1 MNRLP
6 ALVLALTAAACGT
19 AGAATYSSDQDR
31 RDQNREQALSTWR
44 ADHASLA
51 STPTRETAGSPT
63 LRERTKAGARSVRE
77 KTHEGAEATRRFG
90 HRQAEKARNFSE
102 RQDRR
107 FGKPHAPINT
117 SPEGGG
123 K

>member
-1 MNRLP
+1 MKLLSSLVFTVA
-6 ALVLALTAAACGT
+6 ALAT
-19 AGAATYSSDQDR
+19 GAATAAQYSSDQER
-31 RDQNREQALSTWR
+31 RDQNRAEALANW
-44 ADHASLA
+44 HAANDGKMSERSDRDATDRSA
-51 STPTRETAGSPT
+51 SRRSS
-63 LRERTKAGARSVRE
+63 LRERT
-77 KTHEGAEATRRFG
+77 HEGAQSVRGFT

-107 FGKPHAPINT
+107 YGTKRTTINT

>member
-1 MNRLP
+1 MKLLP
-6 ALVLALTAAACGT
+6 ALLLAVTAAASGA
-19 AGAATYSSDQDR
+19 AGAATYGSDQER
-31 RDQNREQALSTWR
+31 RDQNREQALSNWR

-51 STPTRETAGSPT
+51 STPARDSTDRTT
-63 LRERTKAGARSVRE
+63 LRDGAKSGARTVRE
-77 KTHEGAEATRRFG
+77 KTHRGAESVRRFG
-90 HRQAEKARNFSE
+90 HRQAEKARNFSD

-107 FGKPHAPINT
+107 FGKRHAPINT